1 MGYFNHAHYVEVT
14 MHFRCN
20 LKCKHCMIED
30 TMDRL
35 RPESDDEFEK
45 LIQLNAREDLWR
57 GIVFTGSEMTLR
69 DDLPDLARRARS
81 HGFDHVRIQTHG
93 MRLAKRDYCRK
104 LIDAGIDEFFVSITA
119 ADAGNHDAITEVP
132 GSFDKALKGLEN
144 LDGFEGVVSFTNT
157 VITKRSYRQ
166 LPQVVD
172 RLSHLKRLV
181 QMDFWNYWP
190 MRDTD
195 DKDLIVSHKDILPY
209 LIRAVE
215 RAQALGRS
223 VEIKNFPE
231 CLLGEQREALD
242 NDQPKLVIDPSFWKE
257 FHSNGFHQCVHRD
270 VCGSTKCL
278 GLTTAYARKFGWE
291 EKFLSPLGKPE
302 IPEDV
307 QPKESCKLDGLYSP
321 LETAVSATSERQRS
335 LVDAVAD
342 LGVPFT
348 SEKSF
353 RICHGTLDTDRFLLT
368 LNKRYIRNRPNQ
380 TVMGV
385 CRALQMPED
394 LLAGLGKQLAIARFV
409 HFGYERRGDA
419 ELYKVYLEFS
429 MPQRVNS
436 DPRLLY
442 VAFKWDCQHSERQ
455 VETKYHWFPR
465 LSGEQIQRR
474 ITRLYD
480 RPDGHALEQV
490 GSIIRLAEERN
501 PETPFRYLEVT
512 EAGNQRRSFDL
523 NLYDAELRMKDLT
536 NPLAGIARHHQI
548 PEGEFKQLFDT
559 IQREPIGH
567 LAGGMHREGV
577 DFFNVYYG
585 VERHQPNAAIGSSE

>member
-1 MGYFNHAHYVEVT
+1 
-14 MHFRCN
+14 
-20 LKCKHCMIED
+20 MIED

-35 RPESDDEFEK
+35 RPESDEDFEK
-45 LIQLNAREDLWR
+45 LIQFNAREDLWR

-69 DDLPDLARRARS
+69 EDLPDLARRARL
-81 HGFDHVRIQTHG
+81 HGFEHVRIQTHG
-93 MRLAKRDYCRK
+93 MRLAKRDYCRE
-104 LIDAGIDEFFVSITA
+104 LVDAGIDEFFVSITA
-119 ADAGNHDAITEVP
+119 ADAETHDGITEVP
-132 GSFDKALKGLEN
+132 GSFDKAVKGLEN
-144 LDGFEGVVSFTNT
+144 LDEFEGVVSFTNT

-172 RLSHLKRLV
+172 RLSHLRRLV

-190 MRDTD
+190 MNDTD
-195 DKDLIVSHKDILPY
+195 DKDLIVSHREILPY
-209 LIRAVE
+209 LIEAVE
-215 RAQALGRS
+215 RAQDLGRS

-242 NDQPKLVIDPSFWKE
+242 NDQPKLVIDPTFWKE

-270 VCGSTKCL
+270 VCRSTKCL

-291 EKFLSPLGKPE
+291 EELLSPLDNPG
-302 IPEDV
+302 IPTDL
-307 QPKESCKLDGLYSP
+307 QPKDSCGLGFLYSP
-321 LETAVSATSERQRS
+321 LETVVAADSERKRA
-335 LVDAVAD
+335 LVEAVAD

-348 SEKSF
+348 TEKSF
-353 RICHGTLDTDRFLLT
+353 RICHGTLDADRYLFT

-385 CRALQMPED
+385 CRALRMPED
-394 LLAGLGKQLAIARFV
+394 LLAELGKQLAIARFV
-409 HFGYERRGDA
+409 HFGYEGRGDA
-419 ELYKVYLEFS
+419 ELFKVYLEFA
-429 MPQRVNS
+429 MPQKVNS

-455 VETKYHWFPR
+455 VVTKYHWFPS

-474 ITRLYD
+474 IARLYD
-480 RPDGHALEQV
+480 RPDGHTLEQV

-501 PETPFRYLEVT
+501 PETQFRYLEVA

-523 NLYDAELRMKDLT
+523 NLYDAELGMKDLRI
-536 NPLAGIARHHQI
+536 PLATIASHHQI
-548 PEGEFKQLFDT
+548 PEGDFKQLFDA
-559 IQREPIGH
+559 IQRETIGH